1 MYLLPKRNKNYQFG
15 PKMRK
20 RGKDQSFRDIY
31 CQGEAFRR
39 FLLTSALIEAQVSF
53 HKELNQVTLLSNS
66 LCLGQGIKT

>member
-15 PKMRK
+15 TKKKK

-39 FLLTSALIEAQVSF
+39 FLLTSAIIQAQVGF
-53 HKELNQVTLLSNS
+53 HKELNQATLLSNS